1 MPCDGASMVQ
11 GEVRCVL
18 VLSGCRLVD
27 IKVAAE
33 LETEVEE
40 EGEAKLGAQAG
51 LVLIVAP
58 VMVLAFSSNLF
69 NTQQHKLEPDPGPV
83 LGPQSIFFI
92 LTLVKILLNY
102 SITVYT

>member
-11 GEVRCVL
+11 AEVRRVL
-18 VLSGCRLVD
+18 VLSGCRLVRYQSGSRVGN
-27 IKVAAE
+27 I
-33 LETEVEE
+33 
-40 EGEAKLGAQAG
+40 GGRRGGGKLGAQAG